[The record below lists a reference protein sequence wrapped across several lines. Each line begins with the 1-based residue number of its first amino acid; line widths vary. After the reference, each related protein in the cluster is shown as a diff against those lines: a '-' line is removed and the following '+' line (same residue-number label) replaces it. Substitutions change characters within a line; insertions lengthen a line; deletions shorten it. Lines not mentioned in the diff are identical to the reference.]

1 MSLGEMAYAV
11 LYALHLI
18 PVLLFHQKRQVLEPI
33 KMSHGQLKAVPSG
46 LFCLL
51 LCALAGDYSLSLQ
64 DGEPDQISI
73 PSLVKR

>member
-18 PVLLFHQKRQVLEPI
+18 PVLLFQQVIQQKRQVPEPT
-33 KMSHGQLKAVPSG
+33 KMPHGQLKAVPSRHCCFLF

-51 LCALAGDYSLSLQ
+51 LCALAGFYYLL
-64 DGEPDQISI
+64 I
-73 PSLVKR
+73 PP